1 MVISGILPN
10 FASKTSIV
18 MILNENYTLANGVQ
32 IPKLGL
38 GTWMIP
44 DAETAEAV
52 RQAVAMGYHHID
64 TAQAYQ
70 NERGV
75 GEGVRTCGTDR
86 SNLFI
91 TTKIA
96 AEHKTYAAAAASI
109 DESIQKMGL
118 DYCDLMIIHAPQPW
132 AVFRGVKRYFEEN
145 REVWRALEDAYEAGK
160 VRAIGVSNFLID
172 DLQNL
177 LDTCRIRPMVNQILL
192 HIGETPTDL
201 VAFCRANQIQLEAYS
216 PIAHGAALKS
226 EGVAQIAAKYA
237 VGIAQLCIKYTLQLG
252 AVSLP
257 KSSNPD
263 HIRSN
268 AQLDF
273 TISDEDMLL
282 LESIGQDYGADSR
295 FPVFSKKKQL

>member
-1 MVISGILPN
+1 
-10 FASKTSIV
+10 
-18 MILNENYTLANGVQ
+18 MILNEHYSLSNGVK

-44 DAETAEAV
+44 DADVTEAV
-52 RQAVAMGYHHID
+52 RQAVSMGYRLID

-75 GEGVRTCGTDR
+75 GEGIRTCGVARDK
-86 SNLFI
+86 LFV

-96 AEHKTYAAAAASI
+96 SEHKTYADAAASI
-109 DESIQKMGL
+109 DRSLGEMGL
-118 DYCDLMIIHAPQPW
+118 EQIDMFIIHAPQPW
-132 AVFRGVKRYFEEN
+132 AEFRGAKRYFDEN
-145 REVWRALEDAYEAGK
+145 REVWRALEDAYTAGK

-172 DLQNL
+172 DLQNI
-177 LDTCRIRPMVNQILL
+177 LDGCRIRPMVNQILL
-192 HIGETPTDL
+192 HIGETPLPLID
-201 VAFCRANQIQLEAYS
+201 FCRNNGIQLEAYS
-216 PIAHGAALKS
+216 PIAHGAALRNATVA
-226 EGVAQIAAKYA
+226 EVAARYGVS
-237 VGIAQLCIKYTLQLG
+237 IAQLCIQYTLQLG

-268 AQLDF
+268 AEVGF
-273 TISDEDMLL
+273 VIADEDMRL

-295 FPVFSKKKQL
+295 FPVFSKKVQV